1 MMTTPA
7 LKPEQATSPAETRG
21 QPVNTLEHEPIPDA
35 VRPARAHAA
44 LAVALLANAAGQS
57 LLFVMLPGL
66 GRELGFSDLQ
76 TGGLLSAAA
85 LILILAAPIWGFMS
99 EKTGRRP
106 VLLVGLAGVI
116 FGPLLFAAIVQGRL
130 SGELAVSGA
139 LILLFLS
146 RGAQALLSGG
156 LMPVAQAYM
165 ADTTAASGRAG
176 GMGLLGAAYGVGAIV
191 GAALA
196 WRVGGGAPVLAFF
209 IAAGLGLIGLSCLA
223 LLVPEPRQRVILA
236 KGERL
241 HLGALWPFLL
251 ITLLAIT
258 AYGLLQQVAALRMAD
273 EWGMDTQQATST
285 AGAVMMVT
293 SLAMI
298 LCQGIVLRFL
308 RWPPSRLL
316 LVGAGLATV
325 GLLAAVLV
333 RSPTELF
340 YAMALFGAAVGLML
354 PGNLASLS
362 LRAGVDAQGKAA
374 GVNAMGQGLG
384 MSLGPILGAG
394 LHQLSPLAPFT
405 MACLLLAL
413 CTVLAL
419 LVTRMRLPSRVCH

>member
-1 MMTTPA
+1 MPPA
-7 LKPEQATSPAETRG
+7 APEPEQVHAPERSARR
-21 QPVNTLEHEPIPDA
+21 PV
-35 VRPARAHAA
+35 RAHAA
-44 LAVALLANAAGQS
+44 LALALLANAAGQS

-66 GRELGFSDLQ
+66 GRELGFSDIQ

-85 LILILAAPIWGFMS
+85 LILILAAPFWGFMS
-99 EKTGRRP
+99 ERIGRRR
-106 VLLVGLAGVI
+106 VLLVGLSGVI
-116 FGPLLFAAIVQGRL
+116 LGPLLFAALVQGRL
-130 SGELAVSGA
+130 SGGLAVSA
-139 LILLFLS
+139 TLVLLFLS
-146 RGAQALLSGG
+146 RGAQALISGG

-165 ADTTAASGRAG
+165 ADTTAAAGRAG
-176 GMGLLGAAYGVGAIV
+176 GMGLLGAAYGLGAIV

-196 WRVGGGAPVLAFF
+196 WRVGGDAPVLAFL
-209 IAAGLGLIGLSCLA
+209 IAAGLGGVGLVFLV
-223 LLVPEPRQRVILA
+223 LLVPEPRQRRAMAQV
-236 KGERL
+236 ERL
-241 HLGALWPFLL
+241 HLGTLWPFVL

-273 EWGMDTQQATST
+273 EWGMDMQQATSA
-285 AGAVMMVT
+285 AGALMMVT
-293 SLAMI
+293 SVAMI

-308 RWPPSRLL
+308 RWPPARLL
-316 LVGAGLATV
+316 LVGAVLATV

-333 RSPTELF
+333 HSPTELF

-374 GVNAMGQGLG
+374 GINAMGQGLG

-394 LHQLSPLAPFT
+394 LHQISPLVPFA
-405 MACLLLAL
+405 MACFLLAL

-419 LVTRMRLPSRVCH
+419 CAIRIRPPARA